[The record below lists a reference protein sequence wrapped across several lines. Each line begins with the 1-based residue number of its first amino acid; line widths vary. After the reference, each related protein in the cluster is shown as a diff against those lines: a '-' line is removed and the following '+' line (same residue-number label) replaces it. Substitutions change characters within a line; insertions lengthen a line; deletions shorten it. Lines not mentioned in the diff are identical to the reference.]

1 MQTLKIPVSKTL
13 MYSQYL
19 YVYEDGDNPWF
30 CTVSLALTVAQFF
43 FNFLAFINTV
53 VNNLQVRITE
63 ITLTVLNPQEKSG
76 LMPCTKQ

>member
-1 MQTLKIPVSKTL
+1 MQTQIPVSKTL

-43 FNFLAFINTV
+43 FNFF
-53 VNNLQVRITE
+53 
-63 ITLTVLNPQEKSG
+63 G
-76 LMPCTKQ
+76 FH